1 MSDEEHDRFIPAVRH
16 ADLSIDRS
24 QGTDHIRECP
34 NCREWRHR
42 SAFPAGRRFC
52 NARAC
57 QEKEGMELVAVA
69 RAAVDARRMR
79 VAAELDTML
88 EEPKPEGVKGVGWR
102 ITHLRIAG
110 MSHEA
115 IADELGMKVGRVRH
129 EEEAAMR
136 RLHTIARERIGVQA

>member
-1 MSDEEHDRFIPAVRH
+1 MSDEEYDRFIPAVRH
-16 ADLSIDRS
+16 GDLTINRS

-34 NCREWRHR
+34 NCREWRHK

-52 NARAC
+52 TAKAC
-57 QEKEGMELVAVA
+57 QEKEGLELVAEA

-79 VAAELDTML
+79 VAAEMDKML

-102 ITHLRIAG
+102 IVFLRVGG

-115 IADELGMKVGRVRH
+115 IAAEMGIKVGRVRH

-136 RLHTIARERIGVQA
+136 RLHTIARERIGGQA